1 MEYEWANLL
10 VVRRFSNT
18 NKQSTYTDLK
28 WATNQLGVTHL
39 FKFNDSLPEI
49 TYKPTGQKILFRGI
63 DDPLKITSITVDKG
77 ILSWCWIEE
86 AYQVETYDKFAT
98 LVESIR
104 GSVDSPDFF
113 KQITVT
119 FNPWSERHWL
129 KPTFFDE
136 DTKLNNTFSYTTTY
150 RVNEWLDEVD
160 IARYE
165 DLYRTN
171 PRRAR
176 IVCDGEWG
184 VVKDL
189 YLIISK

>member
-1 MEYEWANLL
+1 M
-10 VVRRFSNT
+10 
-18 NKQSTYTDLK
+18 
-28 WATNQLGVTHL
+28 
-39 FKFNDSLPEI
+39 
-49 TYKPTGQKILFRGI
+49 
-63 DDPLKITSITVDKG
+63 DKG

-136 DTKLNNTFSYTTTY
+136 DTKLKNTFSYTTTF
-150 RVNEWLDEVD
+150 RVNEWLDKVD
-160 IARYE
+160 IERYE

-176 IVCDGEWG
+176 IVCDGDWG
-184 VVKDL
+184 VAEGLVYDNFEVVDFDWLAKLKETQFKVHGIDYGFTNDPTALISAVVDL
-189 YLIISK
+189 SKNIYLR